1 MCAVCK
7 QVVCTN
13 KKGVAELAFYRNNN
27 KACYKGRAC
36 GLVDRKY
43 EKEISV
49 RFSWYVHV
57 TIKI

>member
-1 MCAVCK
+1 
-7 QVVCTN
+7 
-13 KKGVAELAFYRNNN
+13 VAELAFYRNNN